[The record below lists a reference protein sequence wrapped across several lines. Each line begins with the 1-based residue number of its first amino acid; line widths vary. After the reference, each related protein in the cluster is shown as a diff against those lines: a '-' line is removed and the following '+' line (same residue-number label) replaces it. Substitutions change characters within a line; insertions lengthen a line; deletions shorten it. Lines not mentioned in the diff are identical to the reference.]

1 MAFPRCF
8 FSAWNFR
15 RAQLMLVFSP
25 HLAPLI
31 SMKEKN
37 YWLETVTAP
46 SAPSARGLP
55 DSADVVVVGAG
66 FCGLSAART
75 LAKRGVNVAV
85 LEAETFG
92 WGASSRNGG
101 MVLTGMKL
109 PVPTLI
115 KRYGRELVR
124 KMYAASLETIDC
136 VEQIV
141 REENIDCSFSRCG
154 HLEVA
159 CKQAHVDS
167 YEESAALIQR
177 EFNHQLRIIPKSELR
192 SEIGSDIYFGG
203 MVDETSAGLNPA
215 RYVAGLAQ
223 AAQRSGACL
232 HDQTRV
238 TSIQP
243 ETNNAARKFRLQT
256 SKGPVTAREVILATG
271 AYTTAAT
278 PALRK
283 KIIPIGSYII
293 ATEVLPADLA
303 RELSPCNRM
312 IYDSKHFLYYY
323 RLTPDNRMLFGG
335 RAAFFPET
343 ESTVRQS
350 AEILRRGMI
359 GVYPQLRDTK
369 VEFVWGGTLDFT
381 LDVMPHAGKLDG
393 MYFAAGFAGHGVA
406 AATWFGAKLAAQIC
420 GDPIGTPFDA
430 IKFPAA
436 PLGLRSGNTWALP
449 LAGAWYCL
457 LDFFT

>member
-1 MAFPRCF
+1 MPI
-8 FSAWNFR
+8 
-15 RAQLMLVFSP
+15 
-25 HLAPLI
+25 H
-31 SMKEKN
+31 EKN
-37 YWLETVTAP
+37 YWLETVTTP
-46 SAPSARGLP
+46 PVQSAGHLP
-55 DSADVVVVGAG
+55 ENIDVAIVGGG
-66 FCGLSAART
+66 FCGLSAALA

-92 WGASSRNGG
+92 WGASCRNGG

-115 KRYGRELVR
+115 KRYGHEAVR

-141 REENIDCSFSRCG
+141 RDENIDCNFSRCG

-159 CKQAHVDS
+159 CKQSHFDA
-167 YEESAALIQR
+167 YAESAALIQR
-177 EFNHQLRIIPKSELR
+177 EFHHQQRIVSKSELPA
-192 SEIGSDIYFGG
+192 EIGSDIYFGG

-215 RYVAGLAQ
+215 RYVSGLAH
-223 AAQRSGACL
+223 AAQRAGACL
-232 HDQTRV
+232 YDHTRV
-238 TSIQP
+238 EKILPGSQ
-243 ETNNAARKFRLQT
+243 NGARKFLLRT
-256 SKGPVTAREVILATG
+256 SRGPITAREVILASG
-271 AYTTAAT
+271 AYTTDAA

-293 ATEVLPADLA
+293 ATEVLPPDLA
-303 RELSPCNRM
+303 RELSPRNRM

-343 ESTVRQS
+343 ENTVRQS

-359 GVYPQLRDTK
+359 TVYPQLRDTK
-369 VEFVWGGTLDFT
+369 VEYVWGGTLDFT
-381 LDVMPHAGKLDG
+381 LDVMPHAGKIDC

-406 AATWFGAKLAAQIC
+406 AATWFGSKLAGMVC
-420 GDPIGTPFDA
+420 GETDSTPFSA
-430 IKFPAA
+430 IPFPTA

-449 LAGAWYCL
+449 LAGLWYRI
-457 LDFFT
+457 LDLFT

>member
-1 MAFPRCF
+1 MPI
-8 FSAWNFR
+8 
-15 RAQLMLVFSP
+15 Q
-25 HLAPLI
+25 
-31 SMKEKN
+31 EKN
-37 YWLETVTAP
+37 YWATTAALP
-46 SAPSARGLP
+46 SFAAAPELP
-55 DSADVVVVGAG
+55 DAVDVAVIGGG

-75 LAKRGVNVAV
+75 LAKRGVSVAV

-109 PVPTLI
+109 PAPTLI
-115 KRYGRELVR
+115 QRYGMETVR

-141 REENIDCSFSRCG
+141 GEEKIDCNFSRCG

-159 CKQAHVDS
+159 CKQAHFDG
-167 YEESAALIQR
+167 YEETAALTRR
-177 EFNHQLRIIPKSELR
+177 EFHHQLRIIPKNELCA
-192 SEIGSDIYFGG
+192 EIGSAIYFGG

-215 RYVAGLAQ
+215 RYVAGLAH
-223 AAQRSGACL
+223 AARRAGACL
-232 HDQTRV
+232 CDHTRV
-238 TSIQP
+238 TSVEP
-243 ETNNAARKFRLQT
+243 ETNNGARKFRVIT
-256 SKGPVTAREVILATG
+256 PKGTLTAREVILASG
-271 AYTTAAT
+271 AYTTEAT

-293 ATEVLPADLA
+293 ATEVFSADLA
-303 RELSPCNRM
+303 RELSPRNRM

-343 ESTVRQS
+343 ENTVRQS
-350 AEILRRGMI
+350 AEILQRGMI
-359 GVYPQLRDTK
+359 DVYPQLRDTK

-381 LDVMPHAGKLDG
+381 LDVMPHSGKIEG

-406 AATWFGAKLAAQIC
+406 AATWFGAKLAGLIC
-420 GDPIGTPFDA
+420 GEPNDIPFDG

-436 PLGLRSGNTWALP
+436 PIGLRSGNTWALP
-449 LAGAWYCL
+449 LAGVWYRI
-457 LDFFT
+457 LDFLT